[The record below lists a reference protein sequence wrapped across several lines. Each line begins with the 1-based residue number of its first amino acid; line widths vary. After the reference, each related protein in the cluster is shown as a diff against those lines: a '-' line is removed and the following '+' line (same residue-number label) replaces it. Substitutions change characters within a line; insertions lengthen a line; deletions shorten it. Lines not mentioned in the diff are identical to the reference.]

1 MIFGYVGICYKEAP
15 LALRGQVALPDSKK
29 IELWERLSVIG
40 LKQCVIVSTCNRS
53 EIFYFSH
60 SDEVTGE
67 QVQSCY
73 QDIFPNVS
81 FGDCCKKKEGSEAVS
96 YLFRVAAGLES
107 LVVGEDQI
115 LGQVV
120 EAMDFAR
127 TMGHSG
133 KELERIVRDAVTCA
147 KWIKTNYRISEKPLS
162 VSYIGVKELHRAGGV
177 SGKNIL
183 VIGSGKTAVLALTY
197 LFEYGAKKIYL
208 CSRTLAHAKELLAV
222 HENLTVVDYHER
234 YDVMKQCETVVS
246 ATSSPHLVVLYGCG
260 CRLAGG
266 NCARRPGVHSEGCQ
280 RTSGYCS
287 LRHDSPWQR
296 AHRRCL
302 PCQGCRSV
310 RPSAETRRNG
320 CAGGRRAPNSPQKPP
335 AGP

>member
-60 SDEVTGE
+60 SDAVTGE

-183 VIGSGKTAVLALTY
+183 VIGSGKTAALALTY

-208 CSRTLAHAKELLAV
+208 CSRTFAHAKELLAV

-234 YDVMKQCETVVS
+234 YDAMKRCETVVS
-246 ATSSPHLVVLYGCG
+246 ATSSPHLVVLYDKWKETGVTQMQFLDLASPRDIDS
-260 CRLAGG
+260 RLQEV
-266 NCARRPGVHSEGCQ
+266 PGVQLIDMDTLQKITEKNQNEREKLAANGVHRLR
-280 RTSGYCS
+280 RT
-287 LRHDSPWQR
+287 
-296 AHRRCL
+296 
-302 PCQGCRSV
+302 V
-310 RPSAETRRNG
+310 MNI
-320 CAGGRRAPNSPQKPP
+320 
-335 AGP
+335 